1 MARLFGTDGVRGIAN
16 VELTCEMAYRLGQ
29 AAAMYL
35 GKTIVVGRDTRY
47 SGDML
52 GAALSAGIM
61 SAGGTVLEAGI
72 IPTPGVALLVRE
84 MRAAGGAVISAS
96 HNPPEYN
103 GIKLFDSAGFKLPDA
118 VEDEI
123 ERFITTG
130 GLEGQV
136 ARMEEAAWGA
146 SQEATDLLAADATSY
161 LASEI
166 AMPSGGSL
174 GVTVPLEQARE
185 IYIDH
190 VVRSIGEQGL
200 DFSGLRIALDTGH
213 GAAALTS
220 PEALRRLG
228 AEVIVINDDFNGM
241 NINVQ
246 CGSTHLEPLRM
257 LLAESGA
264 DVGIAHDGDA
274 DRVMIMCP
282 DGTVVDGD
290 MVEAV
295 CALDMRERGVLAGNT
310 VVSTVMANFGF
321 VRAMREAGIEVVQ
334 TKVGDR
340 YVLEA
345 MREGGYAIGGEQSG
359 HMILLDHNST
369 GDGLMTACQFLAAV
383 IRSGKPV
390 GEAVRVMEKMP
401 QTLINVRV
409 RDKHAVDGNAEVAAA
424 VAAAEEALA
433 GDGRVLLRPSGTE
446 PVVRVMVEAADP
458 AEAERHA
465 QAIAA
470 VVEASV

>member
-29 AAAMYL
+29 AAAIYL
-35 GKTIVVGRDTRY
+35 GKTIVVGRDTRR

-103 GIKLFDSAGFKLPDA
+103 GIKFFDAQGFKLPDA

-123 ERFITTG
+123 EAFIVNG
-130 GLEGQV
+130 GLEGEV
-136 ARMEEAAWGA
+136 AAAEEAAWSA
-146 SQEATDLLAADATSY
+146 AQAAAPADATSY

-166 AMPSGGSL
+166 KMPAGAEV
-174 GVTVPLEQARE
+174 GVVIPLENACD

-190 VVRSIGEQGL
+190 AARSIEDQGIS
-200 DFSGLRIALDTGH
+200 FKGLRIALDTGH
-213 GAAALTS
+213 GASSLTS

-228 AEVIVINDDFNGM
+228 AEVIVINDDFDGM
-241 NINVQ
+241 DINVQ
-246 CGSTHLEPLRM
+246 CGSTHLEPLRALM
-257 LLAESGA
+257 AETGA

-274 DRVMIMCP
+274 DRVMLMAP
-282 DGTVVDGD
+282 DGTEIDGD

-295 CALDMRERGVLAGNT
+295 CALDMRERGVLAGDT
-310 VVSTVMANFGF
+310 VVSTVMCNFGF
-321 VRAMREAGIEVVQ
+321 VRAMKEMGINVVQ

-345 MREGGYAIGGEQSG
+345 MREHGYSIGGEQSG

-390 GEAVRVMEKMP
+390 GEAIQVMEKMP

-409 RDKHAVDGNAEVAAA
+409 SDKHAVEDSAEVAAA
-424 VAAAEEALA
+424 VAAAEEAL
-433 GDGRVLLRPSGTE
+433 GEDGRVLLRPSGTE
-446 PVVRVMVEAADP
+446 PVVRVMVEAVDP
-458 AEAERHA
+458 AAAQAHAE
-465 QAIAA
+465 AIAA
-470 VVEASV
+470 VVEACA

>member
-29 AAAMYL
+29 AAAIYL
-35 GKTIVVGRDTRY
+35 GKTIVVGRDTRR

-103 GIKLFDSAGFKLPDA
+103 GIKLFDAQGFKLPDA

-123 ERFITTG
+123 EAFIVRG
-130 GLEGQV
+130 GLEGEV
-136 ARMEEAAWGA
+136 ARAEEVAWEAAQAAG
-146 SQEATDLLAADATSY
+146 TDAVADATSY

-166 AMPSGGSL
+166 KMPSGAEV
-174 GVTVPLEQARE
+174 GVAIELEKSCD

-190 VVRSIGEQGL
+190 VARSIEEQGVS
-200 DFSGLRIALDTGH
+200 FEALRIALDTGH
-213 GAAALTS
+213 GASALTS

-228 AEVIVINDDFNGM
+228 AEVFVINDDFNGM
-241 NINVQ
+241 DINVQ
-246 CGSTHLEPLRM
+246 CGSTHLEPLRELM
-257 LLAESGA
+257 AETGA

-274 DRVMIMCP
+274 DRVMLMTP
-282 DGTVVDGD
+282 DGTEIDGD

-295 CALDMRERGVLAGNT
+295 CALDMRERGVLAGDA

-321 VRAMREAGIEVVQ
+321 VRAMREAGINVVQ

-345 MREGGYAIGGEQSG
+345 MREHGYSIGGEQSG

-390 GEAVRVMEKMP
+390 GEAIRVMEKMP

-409 RDKHAVDGNAEVAAA
+409 ADKHAVDASAEVAAA
-424 VAAAEEALA
+424 VAAAEEAL
-433 GDGRVLLRPSGTE
+433 GDDGRVLLRPSGTE
-446 PVVRVMVEAADP
+446 PVVRVMVEAVDP
-458 AEAERHA
+458 AAAKAHAET
-465 QAIAA
+465 IAA
-470 VVEASV
+470 VVEANV

>member
-35 GKTIVVGRDTRY
+35 GKTIVVGRDTRR

-61 SAGGTVLEAGI
+61 SAGGTVLEAGV

-84 MRAAGGAVISAS
+84 MKAAGGAVISAS

-123 ERFITTG
+123 ERFIVAG

-136 ARMEEAAWGA
+136 ARMEEAAWDA
-146 SQEATDLLAADATSY
+146 SQEATGAAAADATSY

-166 AMPSGGSL
+166 SMPSGGSL
-174 GVTVPLEQARE
+174 GVIVPLEQAQE
-185 IYIDH
+185 IYINH
-190 VVRSIGEQGL
+190 VVRSIQ
-200 DFSGLRIALDTGH
+200 DQDISFSGLRIALDTGH
-213 GAAALTS
+213 GASALTS

-228 AEVIVINDDFNGM
+228 AEVVVINDDYDGM
-241 NINVQ
+241 DINVQ

-257 LLAESGA
+257 LMAESGA

-282 DGTVVDGD
+282 DGTEVDGD

-295 CALDMRERGVLAGNT
+295 CALDMSERGVLTGNC

-321 VRAMREAGIEVVQ
+321 VRAMREAGIDVVQ

-359 HMILLDHNST
+359 HMILLEHNST

-383 IRSGKPV
+383 IRSGKPLC
-390 GEAVRVMEKMP
+390 EAIGVMEKMP

-446 PVVRVMVEAADP
+446 PVVRVMVEASDP

>member
-136 ARMEEAAWGA
+136 ARMEEAAWEA

-241 NINVQ
+241 DINVQ

-340 YVLEA
+340 SFWRPCA
-345 MREGGYAIGGEQSG
+345 R
-359 HMILLDHNST
+359 
-369 GDGLMTACQFLAAV
+369 AATP
-383 IRSGKPV
+383 S
-390 GEAVRVMEKMP
+390 
-401 QTLINVRV
+401 
-409 RDKHAVDGNAEVAAA
+409 AASRRA
-424 VAAAEEALA
+424 
-433 GDGRVLLRPSGTE
+433 T
-446 PVVRVMVEAADP
+446 
-458 AEAERHA
+458 
-465 QAIAA
+465 
-470 VVEASV
+470 